1 VLEPAVLVEDL
12 ILIVRPSL
20 LCLLVF
26 VVPLHGLNFSLAQ
39 AVDAQDRAKN
49 VRLATESHTQLNLT
63 VEDAYGRV
71 LLFDFGDSFRM
82 NVTIRPD
89 EISWT
94 ELGDGGRT
102 ETDTA
107 HSIKLD
113 EHRLMMSWIE
123 ESGQFVVMYADFL
136 EGESSFCGLRRPG
149 LDKQGTCYTGTMAV
163 AE

>member
-1 VLEPAVLVEDL
+1 MIIRLL
-12 ILIVRPSL
+12 ILCLFAFVVSL
-20 LCLLVF
+20 L
-26 VVPLHGLNFSLAQ
+26 GLAASLAQ
-39 AVDAQDRAKN
+39 ETDAQDRAKN
-49 VRLATESHTQLNLT
+49 VRFATESHTRLNLT
-63 VEDAYGRV
+63 VEDAYGMA
-71 LLFDFGDSFRM
+71 LLVDYGDSFRM

-94 ELGDGGRT
+94 ELRDGGRS

-136 EGESSFCGLRRPG
+136 EGETSFCGLRRPG

-163 AE
+163 GE

>member
-1 VLEPAVLVEDL
+1 L
-12 ILIVRPSL
+12 IIRLLL
-20 LCLLVF
+20 LCLFAF
-26 VVPLHGLNFSLAQ
+26 VVPLFGLAASLAQ
-39 AVDAQDRAKN
+39 EAEVQDRAKN
-49 VRLATESHTQLNLT
+49 TRLATESHTQLNLT
-63 VEDAYGRV
+63 VEAAYGRV
-71 LLFDFGDSFRM
+71 LLVDYGGSFRM

-94 ELGDGGRT
+94 ELKDDGRS

-123 ESGQFVVMYADFL
+123 DSGQFVVMYADFL
-136 EGESSFCGLRRPG
+136 EGETSFCGLRRPG

-163 AE
+163 GE